1 MIFPY
6 GWGYRLDMEGFLGK
20 SVGKARVPETPE
32 LLFVSGIDL
41 CSNLTEGIGG
51 FGRGCSSL
59 DSCD

>member
-6 GWGYRLDMEGFLGK
+6 EWGYRLDMEGFLGR
-20 SVGKARVPETPE
+20 SVGEARVPETPE
-32 LLFVSGIDL
+32 LLFVSGVDL
-41 CSNLTEGIGG
+41 RSNLAVGIDG